1 MHLCLTILLFL
12 CSPLVRPHD
21 DPDLIKAGKAIA
33 SLGIPPQDLHVWY
46 SPYLRTQQ
54 TMDLVLKGKTQT
66 LGEFALQLKASPVR
80 LTSVFK
86 LLMATIQRAIS
97 YKSAKAFSCESK

>member
-1 MHLCLTILLFL
+1 MLHAHALDNTLSSL

-21 DPDLIKAGKAIA
+21 DPELIKAGKAIA

-54 TMDLVLKGKTQT
+54 TMDLVLKGETQT
-66 LGEFALQLKASPVR
+66 LQSSFAAAPDIAAHLTPVFQVAYGDHPKGH
-80 LTSVFK
+80 L
-86 LLMATIQRAIS
+86 IQKRA
-97 YKSAKAFSCESK
+97 YQ